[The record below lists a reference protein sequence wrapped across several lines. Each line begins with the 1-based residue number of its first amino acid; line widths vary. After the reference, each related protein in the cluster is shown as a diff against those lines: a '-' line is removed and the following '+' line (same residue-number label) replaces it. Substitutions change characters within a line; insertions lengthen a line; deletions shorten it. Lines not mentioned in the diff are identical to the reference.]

1 MSRINRINRVGE
13 KASSIPF
20 KKQSY
25 CGHQKYINICTFVI
39 FKKKGTKT
47 SLAPCGWSLKNE
59 VIWKAIGAHVTK
71 SHIKQCDTHTH
82 TSTNM
87 AVHMWASDER
97 AEPLEP

>member
-39 FKKKGTKT
+39 FKKKE
-47 SLAPCGWSLKNE
+47 LKPPWHL
-59 VIWKAIGAHVTK
+59 VVGLLR
-71 SHIKQCDTHTH
+71 
-82 TSTNM
+82 M
-87 AVHMWASDER
+87 R
-97 AEPLEP
+97 